1 MVDAP
6 EPILLNDFR
15 RAWAEVGGGVLEAT
29 AKVGSSGWYI
39 LGEEVRRFEAA
50 LAILWGF
57 DHAVGVG
64 NGLDALE
71 IGLRCLGIRAGDR
84 VLTTPVSAFA
94 SSLAILR
101 VGAIPVF
108 VDVDERG
115 LLDLDAAEER
125 LRRGD
130 VRGLLPVHLCGHV
143 VDLDR
148 LEDLAQRHGVLLLED
163 CAQSI
168 GATWKGRSTGSA
180 GAVAA
185 TSFYPTK
192 NLGAMGDGGALL
204 CRDPEHAAR
213 ARRLR
218 SYGEGARYDHVEIG
232 LNSRLD
238 ELQAAILG
246 DVMLPRLASWTGRRA
261 AIAERYCSSIP
272 SRRIEIP
279 VSAPDSQPVW
289 HLFPVL
295 VEPHRRE
302 SFRAHCG
309 ARGIATGIH
318 YPIAI
323 PDQRAVAGLELEEVN
338 ELPRARRWCASE
350 VSLPIHPWLD
360 AEEIDRVIEACAAWP
375 G

>member
-1 MVDAP
+1 MASAA

-15 RAWAEVGGGVLEAT
+15 RAWAEVGEAVLAAT
-29 AKVGSSGWYI
+29 ARVGASGWYI

-50 LAILWGF
+50 LAGYWGLA
-57 DHAVGVG
+57 HAVGVG

-71 IGLRCLGIRAGDR
+71 IGLRCLGIGPGDR

-94 SSLAILR
+94 STLAIVR

-108 VDVDERG
+108 VDIDDRG
-115 LLDLDAAEER
+115 LLDLDAAEVR
-125 LRRGD
+125 LRVGD
-130 VRGLLPVHLCGHV
+130 VRGFLPVHLYGKV
-143 VDLDR
+143 IDLDR
-148 LEDLAQRHGVLLLED
+148 LADLAQVYGVHLLED

-180 GAVAA
+180 GGLAA

-192 NLGAMGDGGALL
+192 NLGALGDGGALL
-204 CRDPEHAAR
+204 CSDPEHAAR

-238 ELQAAILG
+238 ELHAAILSEA
-246 DVMLPRLASWTGRRA
+246 VLPRLASWTARREV
-261 AIAERYCSSIP
+261 IANRFRAEIASP
-272 SRRIEIP
+272 RIQ
-279 VSAPDSQPVW
+279 VPDVGAESLPVW
-289 HLFPVL
+289 HLFPVT
-295 VEPHRRE
+295 VAPERRE
-302 SFRAHCG
+302 DFRAHG
-309 ARGIATGIH
+309 AARGVSTGVH

-323 PDQRAVAGLELEEVN
+323 PDQRALAGIDVEEAGD
-338 ELPRARRWCASE
+338 LFRARRWCASE
-350 VSLPIHPWLD
+350 VSLPIHPWLTD
-360 AEEIDRVIEACAAWP
+360 AEVDRVIEACDSWS